1 MKGLLKGL
9 RYFSHMFGEFFFF
22 FSIHFP
28 QIPLQSEKIFNTI
41 INGDVLLLFIL
52 FVLFLEII

>member
-9 RYFSHMFGEFFFF
+9 RYFSHMFGEFFF
-22 FSIHFP
+22 SIHFP
-28 QIPLQSEKIFNTI
+28 QIPLQSEKIFKTI
-41 INGDVLLLFIL
+41 INGDMLLLFIL